1 LWLLTSALE
10 SLIQAAVGY
19 GRNDASTVAEDC
31 RFFISFS
38 TDAGGFQTL
47 DIFALKAPSVFESQP
62 KKSSAMVSASDSDSG
77 LQEFI
82 ES

>member
-1 LWLLTSALE
+1 M
-10 SLIQAAVGY
+10 GY
-19 GRNDASTVAEDC
+19 GRNDASSVAEDC
-31 RFFISFS
+31 HFFIGFCKG
-38 TDAGGFQTL
+38 AGGFQTL
-47 DIFALKAPSVFESQP
+47 DTFALKAPSVFESQP